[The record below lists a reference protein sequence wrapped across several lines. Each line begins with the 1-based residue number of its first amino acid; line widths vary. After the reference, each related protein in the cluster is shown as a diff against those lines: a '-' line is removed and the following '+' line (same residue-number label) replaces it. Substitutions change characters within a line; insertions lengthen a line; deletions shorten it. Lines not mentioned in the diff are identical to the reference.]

1 MRGSRETGIIRDFSC
16 LSRDPVA
23 GAAPTVPT
31 LLHPS
36 PEHAASPVSV
46 ADLTACDL
54 EPIRVP
60 GAIQPH
66 GRMLVLA
73 ADPADGSMP
82 LAHSANWPADE
93 LSGALAEL
101 PRAMLADL
109 VDGRA
114 PTLLGAVRLGDRS
127 WALSAH
133 RSGAHLLL
141 EYEEAPPE
149 PPAGEAPIYSLTRV
163 FLPRLQGAGS
173 LVALTDLVASEM
185 KHLSGFGRC
194 LVYRFDA
201 DGDGEVLAERCD
213 PGYTSY
219 AGHHFPAGDI
229 PRQARE
235 LYVLNPFRL
244 ISDARYEPV
253 PLVAAP
259 GRPGIDA
266 AAVRRIDLSQA
277 QLRSVSPV
285 HLEYMRNMGTLASM
299 SVSIVIE
306 GRLWGLISCHDH
318 DPRSLAPASRLACE
332 HLGQLLALQIQALE
346 ANRSVA
352 ERLELRRLTMAIV
365 ARLSDSDATL
375 ARLVEPPAPMLELA
389 GATGA
394 AVVLDDQLWTVG
406 DVPAPADIRLI
417 ADWIG
422 GLHHDVHATATLAD
436 GLPAAPDL
444 RRVAAGVLAISI
456 SQVHR
461 HLVLWF
467 RPELLQTITWAG
479 DPRKADAAAGDGRI
493 HPRRSF
499 DSWVETIRGRAAP
512 WTGAQL
518 GAAAE
523 LRQALIGIVLR
534 RAEEMAQVAAELGRV
549 NKELEAFSYT
559 VSHDLRAP
567 MRHIAGYV
575 DLVVE
580 SEGARLGERA
590 LRYLAHA
597 KEASAFAGQLVD
609 GLLDFSRMG
618 RAALKIRATETA
630 ALVEDLAAELT
641 RMEPGREIV
650 WSIAPDLP
658 VLQADPLLLQI
669 AVRNLLE
676 NAVKY
681 SRASQPARIA
691 VRAVRRDDGDG
702 LEIEDNG
709 VGFQMK
715 YVGKLFGVFQRLHA
729 AEEFEGTGIGLANV
743 RRIVERH
750 GGTVWGRG
758 EIKIG
763 ACFGFVLPR
772 RTALEGSAVEG
783 GGTTHA

>member
-1 MRGSRETGIIRDFSC
+1 MRGSRETGIIRDFSR

-244 ISDARYEPV
+244 IADARYDPV

-365 ARLSDSDATL
+365 ARLYDSDATL

>member
-1 MRGSRETGIIRDFSC
+1 
-16 LSRDPVA
+16 
-23 GAAPTVPT
+23 
-31 LLHPS
+31 
-36 PEHAASPVSV
+36 VSV

-219 AGHHFPAGDI
+219 ASHHFPAGDI

-244 ISDARYEPV
+244 IADARYDPV